1 METATCRVCRSV
13 NHAGI
18 SRCMN
23 CGSPMELPAVPI
35 GADLDDLPPAP
46 VPSAQAYGWNASVAA
61 SPGGRSATSSIA
73 IVLGLIAVAT
83 FLVSVVMIVGSET
96 PFEPSGT
103 MAALLTAL
111 WAVTV
116 IFWLW
121 MLIDAISNARVGWAL
136 AIFFLGVI
144 AAFAY
149 ALLGRS
155 RPASY

>member
-13 NHAGI
+13 NHAGT

-23 CGSPMELPAVPI
+23 CGSPLQLPAVPI
-35 GADLDDLPPAP
+35 GVDLDDLPPVPA
-46 VPSAQAYGWNASVAA
+46 PSAQAYGWNARVATSAGRGSA
-61 SPGGRSATSSIA
+61 SSSIA
-73 IVLGLIAVAT
+73 IVLGLIAVVT
-83 FLVSVVMIVGSET
+83 FLVSVVMIVGSEA

-103 MAALLTAL
+103 LAALLVAL

-121 MLIDAISNARVGWAL
+121 MLIDSISNSRVGWAL

-144 AAFAY
+144 AALAY

-155 RPASY
+155 RRISY

>member
-1 METATCRVCRSV
+1 VETATCRVCRSV
-13 NHAGI
+13 NHAGL

-35 GADLDDLPPAP
+35 GVALDDLPPAP
-46 VPSAQAYGWNASVAA
+46 DPSAQTYGWNAQVATSAGRGGA
-61 SPGGRSATSSIA
+61 SSSIA
-73 IVLGLIAVAT
+73 IVLGLIAVVT
-83 FLVSVVMIVGSET
+83 FLVSVFMIVGSEA

-103 MAALLTAL
+103 LAALLTAL

-116 IFWLW
+116 IFWFW
-121 MLIDAISNARVGWAL
+121 MLIDSISNSRVGWAL

-144 AAFAY
+144 AALAY

-155 RPASY
+155 RRASY

>member
-1 METATCRVCRSV
+1 VETATCRVCRSV

-35 GADLDDLPPAP
+35 GVPLDDLPPAP
-46 VPSAQAYGWNASVAA
+46 DPSATAYGWNARVATSTGRGSA
-61 SPGGRSATSSIA
+61 SSSIA

-83 FLVSVVMIVGSET
+83 FLVSVLMIVSSET
-96 PFEPSGT
+96 PFAPSGT
-103 MAALLTAL
+103 LAALLMAL

-116 IFWLW
+116 IFWFW
-121 MLIDAISNARVGWAL
+121 MLIDAISDSRVGWAL
-136 AIFFLGVI
+136 AIFVFGVI

-155 RPASY
+155 RRASY